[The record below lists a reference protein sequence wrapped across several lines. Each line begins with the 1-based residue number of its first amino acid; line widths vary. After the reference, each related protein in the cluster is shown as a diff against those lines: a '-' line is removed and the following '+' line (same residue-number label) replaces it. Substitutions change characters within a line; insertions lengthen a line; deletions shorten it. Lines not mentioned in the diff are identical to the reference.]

1 MDFKLFAN
9 IKTIYLKK
17 GGTVMITTEEIM
29 QKSDELN
36 NLILTKW
43 LKQEFLTFEWFFM
56 LFVVLVCYFLFFYL
70 VDKQRIVEILLYGSF
85 VAVAFVVYDS
95 IGMFF
100 GFWAEKISISPVYP
114 NFFGSSLT
122 VAPLIAMI
130 LYQYKSPWSSFL
142 RWSILFSGLFIIGYY
157 GFLLSNM
164 KIFVYLKPYANIIDL
179 FSFLSVIIV
188 PRGIMILLLKK
199 EAQKGNISAENSLS
213 KLTYKQIQRNN
224 N

>member
-1 MDFKLFAN
+1 MSID
-9 IKTIYLKK
+9 
-17 GGTVMITTEEIM
+17 EEIM
-29 QKSDELN
+29 QKSDALN

-43 LKQEFLTFEWFFM
+43 LKQEFLTFEWFFT
-56 LFVVLVCYFLFFYL
+56 LFVVIVCYLLFFYL
-70 VDKQRIVEILLYGSF
+70 VDKKRIVEILLYGSL
-85 VAVAFVVYDS
+85 VAVAYVVYDA
-95 IGMFF
+95 IGTFF
-100 GFWAEKISISPVYP
+100 GFWAVKIAISPVYP

-130 LYQYKSPWSSFL
+130 LYQYKSPWNSFL
-142 RWSILFSGLFIIGYY
+142 RWSILFSGLFIFGYY

-164 KIFVYLKPYANIIDL
+164 GIFVYLKPYANIIDL
-179 FSFLSVIIV
+179 CCFLSVIIV

-213 KLTYKQIQRNN
+213 KLIYKQIQRNN

>member
-1 MDFKLFAN
+1 MSIN
-9 IKTIYLKK
+9 
-17 GGTVMITTEEIM
+17 EEIM
-29 QKSDELN
+29 QKSDALN

-43 LKQEFLTFEWFFM
+43 LKQEFLTFEWFFT
-56 LFVVLVCYFLFFYL
+56 LFVVLVCYLLFFYL
-70 VDKQRIVEILLYGSF
+70 VDKKRIVEILLYGSL
-85 VAVAFVVYDS
+85 VAVAYVVYDS

-100 GFWAEKISISPVYP
+100 GFWAVKIAISPVYP

-122 VAPLIAMI
+122 VAPLLAMI
-130 LYQYKSPWSSFL
+130 LYQYKSPWNSFL
-142 RWSILFSGLFIIGYY
+142 RWSILFSGLLIFGYY

-164 KIFVYLKPYANIIDL
+164 GIFAYLKPYAKIIDL
-179 FSFLSVIIV
+179 CSFLFVIIV

-213 KLTYKQIQRNN
+213 KLIYKQSQRNN

>member
-1 MDFKLFAN
+1 
-9 IKTIYLKK
+9 
-17 GGTVMITTEEIM
+17 MITTEEIM

-70 VDKQRIVEILLYGSF
+70 VDKKRIVEILLYGSF

-95 IGMFF
+95 IGIFF

-199 EAQKGNISAENSLS
+199 EAQKGNISAEISLS

>member
-1 MDFKLFAN
+1 MNFKLFTN
-9 IKTIYLKK
+9 IKTIYFLK
-17 GGTVMITTEEIM
+17 GGTVVSIDEEIM

-43 LKQEFLTFEWFFM
+43 LKQEFFTFEWFFT

>member
-43 LKQEFLTFEWFFM
+43 LKQEFFTFEWFFT

-95 IGMFF
+95 IGIFF

-179 FSFLSVIIV
+179 CCFLSVIIV

-199 EAQKGNISAENSLS
+199 EAQKGNISAEISFS